1 MKQLLEDINK
11 AVNNAGGVLLNEE
24 VKEWRDKYRVLL
36 KKAQTECP
44 LPDKPE
50 KAKRGRVK
58 RSKARNLLER
68 LIDYEEDVL
77 RFMTDGGVPFT
88 NNAAE
93 NAIRMTKVHQKISG
107 CFRSMDGAEMFC
119 RIRGYLSTCRKQGMS
134 ATQAMT
140 LVFERK
146 LPEFAL

>member
-1 MKQLLEDINK
+1 M
-11 AVNNAGGVLLNEE
+11 
-24 VKEWRDKYRVLL
+24 
-36 KKAQTECP
+36 
-44 LPDKPE
+44 
-50 KAKRGRVK
+50 
-58 RSKARNLLER
+58 LER

-77 RFMTDGGVPFT
+77 RFMTDAYVPFT

-93 NAIRMTKVHQKISG
+93 NSIRMTKVHQKISG
-107 CFRSMDGAEMFC
+107 CFRSMEGAEIFC

-140 LVFERK
+140 IVFEEK